1 MLLTQSTSWDPVCH
15 TFDLK
20 PLIKD
25 AIKSLMSPQ
34 NTHFRARKISEFLW
48 ERALIHPSHNLF
60 NGSHFLYLPWVPPNP
75 NPLGGPAY
83 QSAVK
88 TDQVCWVW
96 WRWKVSFVYI
106 PNVCPCSTH
115 THTHTHTHRTAKLS
129 DQPYKHWIRPYY
141 LRKPRR
147 FSFFKPWHRTT
158 TFTVYLT
165 PHTLDGTTVRSY
177 TALIANNF
185 HHALTSNRFW
195 VGPQAP
201 QPFIYPFVYQPTCTT
216 L

>member
-34 NTHFRARKISEFLW
+34 NTHFRARKISEFLC
-48 ERALIHPSHNLF
+48 ERALIHPAHNLF
-60 NGSHFLYLPWVPPNP
+60 YGSHFLYLPWVPPNP

-115 THTHTHTHRTAKLS
+115 THTHTGLQSWVTNPTNTEYA
-129 DQPYKHWIRPYY
+129 PITWENPEG
-141 LRKPRR
+141 
-147 FSFFKPWHRTT
+147 FFFFKPWHRTT

-185 HHALTSNRFW
+185 HHALTSNRF
-195 VGPQAP
+195 
-201 QPFIYPFVYQPTCTT
+201 
-216 L
+216 